1 MPEFDEELIDDI
13 EEFDVLDDAPKVNT
27 KVTSVTNELD
37 IAVAA
42 WHEDGRWTLGILPD
56 PADIAQIITSLK
68 SQQTNGGAIALISI
82 DEEFFILIRVLGS
95 HISLF
100 LSDVTCAL
108 DYPVAEELL
117 DIADIEMPED
127 DDDPNPIGQ
136 LDILSD
142 LGMNGMELSA
152 LCDDDELFP
161 DEQLEAIANRLGF
174 GDQFAELLEL

>member
-1 MPEFDEELIDDI
+1 MPEFDDDLTEDI
-13 EEFDVLDDAPKVNT
+13 EEFDALEDVAELTT
-27 KVTSVTNELD
+27 KVSSITNELD

-42 WHEDGRWTLGILPD
+42 WHEDGRWTLGVLPD
-56 PADIAQIITSLK
+56 PTDIAQIITSLK

-100 LSDVTCAL
+100 LSDATCAF

-117 DIADIEMPED
+117 DIADLPIPED
-127 DDDPNPIGQ
+127 DDEASPIGQ
-136 LDILSD
+136 IEILAD
-142 LGMNGMELSA
+142 LGMSGMEISA
-152 LCDDDELFP
+152 LCDDAELFP

-174 GDQFAELLEL
+174 GDQFTELLEL